1 MEKGVSEYQMSLDLG
16 MSKGYIQS
24 ISSGKAC
31 PSLKLLFSICE
42 YFGITPR
49 DFFDEEPDKNQSQNA
64 MWRKLDR
71 LDASDLRLL
80 DGLVD
85 HLIALHDK

>member
-31 PSLKLLFSICE
+31 PSLKQLFSICD
-42 YFGITPR
+42 YFGISPR
-49 DFFDEEPDKNQSQNA
+49 DFFDEEPDKNRSQNA
-64 MWRKLDR
+64 IWHKLDQ
-71 LDASDLRLL
+71 LDANDLLL
-80 DGLVD
+80 LEGLVD